1 MKKILTFCLVVL
13 TAVTTAKAQF
23 EIGGIVGGLNGASA
37 KYWFNDKM
45 AIQADLAVGLT
56 QGAFNGGSMGIW
68 DFTVMPNFLYH
79 FDVASGLKVYTGGGL
94 NFGMCSGVAYYYG
107 YNNGVAGKFGINANA
122 GLAYEI
128 PSAPI
133 VLAFDF
139 RPGYG
144 LMFTGGNNASY
155 FDWKLAFAVRYRL

>member
-1 MKKILTFCLVVL
+1 MKKFFTLCLVVL
-13 TAVTTAKAQF
+13 TAVTTAKAQL
-23 EIGGIVGGLNGASA
+23 EVGGIVGGLNGASV

-45 AIQADLAVGLT
+45 ALQGDLAVGLT
-56 QGAFNGGSMGIW
+56 QAAFNGGSVGLW
-68 DFTVMPNFLYH
+68 DFTVNPNFLYH
-79 FDVASGLKVYTGGGL
+79 FDIISDLKVYTGGGVNL
-94 NFGMCSGVAYYYG
+94 GMAGGIGGSGV
-107 YNNGVAGKFGINANA
+107 VGKFGVKAVA

-144 LMFTGGNNASY
+144 MLFNTAYGGSF
-155 FDWKLAFAVRYRL
+155 FDWNLALAVRYKL